1 MKFLLFYSLDNNEGG
16 PTKEELLELLQN
28 CDVSASRMSSAVSS
42 RAPSPSP
49 SLMSIMFPGFRPSGR
64 RVSHSGTPINTPCLG
79 RSTNNGGVTSS
90 VTANVFQPIHVS
102 NSNHSIG
109 SSTVQNP
116 SVVVEDL
123 EDGEANETPSQDTSC
138 HTQPDCIRET
148 NNSGPPVRGA
158 GDSHS
163 LPRPQ
168 KKKSSVHHE
177 GGDVTHQRSRSNE
190 IDYSVFE
197 PSSSTSTLR
206 SGSSAFKSPPGN
218 ARKFRPVSVDSA
230 HSSVYGGV
238 SDSSAFGSRST
249 SGVTSSSESTLTPK
263 NSRPPSRISSDEQSF
278 PAVQERDPTVF
289 NYFSSTD
296 DNVKVMEC

>member
-1 MKFLLFYSLDNNEGG
+1 M
-16 PTKEELLELLQN
+16 
-28 CDVSASRMSSAVSS
+28 
-42 RAPSPSP
+42 
-49 SLMSIMFPGFRPSGR
+49 
-64 RVSHSGTPINTPCLG
+64 TP
-79 RSTNNGGVTSS
+79 S
-90 VTANVFQPIHVS
+90 VTANVFQPIHAS

-116 SVVVEDL
+116 SVVVEDPGD
-123 EDGEANETPSQDTSC
+123 EEAKETASQGTSC
-138 HTQPDCIRET
+138 HTQSDYISGT
-148 NNSGPPVRGA
+148 NNSGPTARGA

-168 KKKSSVHHE
+168 KKSSVHHE

-190 IDYSVFE
+190 IDYEV
-197 PSSSTSTLR
+197 SSSTSTLR

-230 HSSVYGGV
+230 HSSVYGGL

-249 SGVTSSSESTLTPK
+249 SGVINSSESTVTPR
-263 NSRPPSRISSDEQSF
+263 NSRPPSRVSSDEHSF
-278 PAVQERDPTVF
+278 PAVQECDPTASD
-289 NYFSSTD
+289 YFSSTN

>member
-1 MKFLLFYSLDNNEGG
+1 
-16 PTKEELLELLQN
+16 
-28 CDVSASRMSSAVSS
+28 MSSAVSS

-64 RVSHSGTPINTPCLG
+64 RVSHSGTPINTPSIG
-79 RSTNNGGVTSS
+79 RNNNNGGVTPS
-90 VTANVFQPIHVS
+90 VTANVFQPIHAS

-116 SVVVEDL
+116 SVVVEDRGD
-123 EDGEANETPSQDTSC
+123 EEAEETSSQGTSC
-138 HTQPDCIRET
+138 CVQSDCFSET
-148 NNSGPPVRGA
+148 NNSGPTARGA

-163 LPRPQ
+163 LPRPP

-177 GGDVTHQRSRSNE
+177 GGDITHQRSRSNE

-197 PSSSTSTLR
+197 ASSSTSTLR

-230 HSSVYGGV
+230 HSSIYGGL

-249 SGVTSSSESTLTPK
+249 SGVTNSSESTVTPK
-263 NSRPPSRISSDEQSF
+263 NSRPPSRVSSDEPTF
-278 PAVQERDPTVF
+278 PAVQECDPTASD
-289 NYFSSTD
+289 YFSSTD